1 MSTHSEQELPERP
14 ATFRKRLRRTAFKL
28 GIIASGVLLL
38 AITFLCFHPTPTDG
52 KVVWLTA
59 DELAKIKQ
67 GGPLARIKDKLM
79 QWTAPLWNSYWN
91 RQPQILID
99 SRLFTLSAAAADQ
112 TGLGA
117 PVATNSDG
125 MHAWILSPAELSSL
139 LQRLMTT
146 PEASLIGG
154 PRAHT
159 AAGSS
164 ALTFLG
170 DTILVAG
177 KNVPVG
183 LTLEVSP
190 KVRSGSIQLLLAFT
204 SSESVASPEANA
216 VALRTNLAVACRVVL
231 PNSGGL
237 VVNGGH
243 TGDLRGTNYWLI
255 LSPTA
260 VDARGQPIKL

>member
-1 MSTHSEQELPERP
+1 MHPEQQLPERP
-14 ATFRKRLRRTAFKL
+14 STSRKRPRRTALKL

-59 DELAKIKQ
+59 DELARLKQ

-139 LQRLMTT
+139 LQRLKTT
-146 PEASLIGG
+146 PDASLLSR
-154 PRAHT
+154 PRAQT
-159 AAGSS
+159 APGTS
-164 ALTFLG
+164 ARTFFG
-170 DTILVAG
+170 NTVLVAG

-183 LTLEVSP
+183 LTLEASP
-190 KVRSGSIQLLLAFT
+190 KVHSGSIQLLLDVT
-204 SSESVASPEANA
+204 STESVASPAANA
-216 VALRTNLAVACRVVL
+216 AALSTNLAVTCRVLL

-237 VVNGGH
+237 VVANDNESH
-243 TGDLRGTNYWLI
+243 AHGTNYWLI

>member
-1 MSTHSEQELPERP
+1 MLSVFLLVITLFFTLTSRP
-14 ATFRKRLRRTAFKL
+14 IPAVAWLTQAEMARRTQ
-28 GIIASGVLLL
+28 
-38 AITFLCFHPTPTDG
+38 P
-52 KVVWLTA
+52 
-59 DELAKIKQ
+59 
-67 GGPLARIKDKLM
+67 GPLTRLKDKVISL
-79 QWTAPLWNSYWN
+79 TAPLWRRYWN
-91 RQPQILID
+91 TQPQILID
-99 SRLFTLSAAAADQ
+99 SRLLTLSAAAADR

-117 PVATNSDG
+117 PVSTNTDD
-125 MHAWILSPAELSSL
+125 MRAWILSSAELSSF